1 MGALFSCF
9 SSAAPAETKRRR
21 RSISSA
27 PPPPPG
33 VAVPSLGLSRDRSG
47 RKERGG
53 EGLTHEQEQALAA
66 AAKTAASLLLR
77 QNGGAEAVAE
87 VLLDRSSSVRDPPPA
102 GKKKQALPRSSS
114 SRPRS
119 LADPLLQVQQLI
131 NQDVKIDDLETNHFV
146 LVHGGGFGAWCWY
159 KTIALLKDGGFK
171 ATAIDL
177 TGSGTNAFD
186 PNNVTSLSHYV
197 MPLTS
202 FLEKLSDGEKVI
214 LVGHDFGG
222 TCISYAMEAFTSKV
236 AKAVFVSAVMLTN
249 GQSAADVFSQQARS
263 NDLLQRAQIFLYANG
278 NDNPP
283 TAVDYDKSLLQD
295 LFFNGSPAK
304 DVVLA
309 SVSMRPVPFAPVLEK
324 LSLSVKNHD
333 SIRRYYIETTG
344 DNALPLS
351 LQQSMCSLNP
361 PERVF
366 QLKGADHS
374 PFLSKPQA
382 LHKYLVELAKIST

>member
-1 MGALFSCF
+1 MGTLFSCF
-9 SSAAPAETKRRR
+9 SPAAPAETKRRR
-21 RSISSA
+21 RGISSA
-27 PPPPPG
+27 HPPHTG
-33 VAVPSLGLSRDRSG
+33 VAADPAGSSRYRSG
-47 RKERGG
+47 RKEPGG
-53 EGLTHEQEQALAA
+53 EGLTQEQEQALAA
-66 AAKTAASLLLR
+66 AAKAAASLLLR
-77 QNGGAEAVAE
+77 QNGGAAGVAD
-87 VLLDRSSSVRDPPPA
+87 VLLDRSSSVRDRPPA

-119 LADPLLQVQQLI
+119 LADPLVQPQQLI

-159 KTIALLKDGGFK
+159 KTIALLRDGGFK

-177 TGSGTNAFD
+177 TGSGTHAFD
-186 PNNVTSLSHYV
+186 SNNVTSLSQYV

-222 TCISYAMEAFTSKV
+222 TCISYAMEAFASKV
-236 AKAVFVSAVMLTN
+236 AKAVFVSAAMLTN
-249 GQSAADVFSQQARS
+249 GQSAADMLAQQALS
-263 NDLLQRAQIFLYANG
+263 NDLLQQARIFLYANG

-295 LFFNGSPAK
+295 LFFNASPAK

-309 SVSMRPVPFAPVLEK
+309 SVSMRPIPFAPVLEK
-324 LSLSVKNHD
+324 ISLSVKNHD
-333 SIRRYYIETTG
+333 SIRRYYIETTE

-351 LQQSMCSLNP
+351 LQKSMCGLNP

-366 QLKGADHS
+366 QLRGADHS
-374 PFLSKPQA
+374 PFFSKPQA
-382 LHKYLVELAKIST
+382 LHKYLVEIAKISS